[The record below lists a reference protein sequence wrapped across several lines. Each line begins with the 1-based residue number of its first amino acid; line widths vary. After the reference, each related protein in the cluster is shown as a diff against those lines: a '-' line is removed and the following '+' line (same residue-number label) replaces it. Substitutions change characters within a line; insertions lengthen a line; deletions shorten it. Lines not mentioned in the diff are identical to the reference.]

1 MSEGFQVTQ
10 TDQRTLG
17 SLIARLIDDLNK
29 PDLQAQAAD
38 YTKDAIR
45 YYQRKPFFFNDTDN
59 SPVALYANS
68 TTYPQGSLIQVN
80 IGGTLYAVCAL
91 NAGISWASGTPA
103 FPTSIFT
110 PPGGAPPPPIGTIGT
125 VVDPGGPPQIM
136 WATVGLWSQTTWTQL
151 STVYQINQYVPP
163 LDYVSPERIEVTAA
177 NLRYELHSISYGQ
190 LRNYDVIRPGP
201 ITTYPTMWAWFQQ
214 QIYVWPYP
222 NGFYPL
228 TLSYRSA
235 PPLVTN
241 MGDSNFWTQQAEAL
255 IRAKAAQLMC
265 LNLIHDPEAAADFL
279 AVVKA
284 EEAALK
290 SQGIAQNNPASSG
303 IPGHDW

>member
-1 MSEGFQVTQ
+1 MPEGYQVTQ

-17 SLIARLIDDLNK
+17 SLIGRLIDDLNK

-59 SPVALYANS
+59 STVALYANA

-80 IGGTLYAVCAL
+80 IGGALYAVCAL
-91 NAGISWASGTPA
+91 NAGVSDSGSPA
-103 FPTSIFT
+103 FPTTIFT
-110 PPGGAPPPPIGTIGT
+110 PPGSGSPPPAVGTPGT
-125 VVDPGGPPQIM
+125 VVDNTIM

-163 LDYVSPERIEVTAA
+163 LDYVSPERIEITAA
-177 NLRYELHSISYGQ
+177 NLRYELQPISYGQ

-201 ITTYPTMWAWFQQ
+201 QTSYPTMWAWFQQ

-228 TLSYRSA
+228 TLSYRTA

-241 MGDSNFWTQQAEAL
+241 TGDSNFWTTNAEAMV
-255 IRAKAAQLMC
+255 RAKAAQLIC

-279 AVVKA
+279 AVARA
-284 EEAALK
+284 EEAALT

-303 IPGHDW
+303 IPGHGW